1 MGSQGSWEGH
11 QTSLCACVCG
21 SSSWG
26 SSGAPAPTR
35 SAGGR
40 AEEGGREAAAGSWPW
55 ANSEPLLGGVVEGL
69 CLRISLSLCLSFS
82 VFLCLSLC
90 LCPCLS
96 LSFYFSLSVSVSRFI
111 VFLSAFV
118 SIIVYVSVCLSL
130 PLSLCRVLV
139 GTLSG
144 PTSAGHRHL
153 VGPQAGDMCPG
164 WGRREAYKGE
174 TILKALL

>member
-1 MGSQGSWEGH
+1 MGSQGSWKGH

-55 ANSEPLLGGVVEGL
+55 ANSEPLLGGAVEGL
-69 CLRISLSLCLSFS
+69 CLRISLSPFLSFS
-82 VFLCLSLC
+82 VFLCLS

-96 LSFYFSLSVSVSRFI
+96 LSFYFSLSVSVSLFI
-111 VFLSAFV
+111 DFLSAFV
-118 SIIVYVSVCLSL
+118 SLYHSLGLCLSL
-130 PLSLCRVLV
+130 PLSLRRVLV

-144 PTSAGHRHL
+144 PQVLSTGTWWDHRL
-153 VGPQAGDMCPG
+153 VICALGGGARG
-164 WGRREAYKGE
+164 AYKGE